1 MNNERLAAL
10 ISEGGNDELLPILW
24 EKMRRFYRMQ
34 AKKYA
39 ARYSEQCAKY
49 GITADDL
56 QQEGYLSM
64 LETVKS
70 YTSKDTDAAFITFCG
85 YQFLNKCASLIG
97 IRAGHRTDALNRCTV
112 SLNEPLE
119 NKDRDTDGER
129 GDLIEDQDAG
139 APFDNIER
147 GDLSEKVRQVIAE
160 TLTDEREREIIERH
174 FYGGETYKGIAA
186 AEGISAERV
195 RQIRQRAYNHLRNNK
210 HLQELAEID
219 YYQHIGTAAAQR
231 GGSIEERIAEYKE
244 RRGLLAG

>member
-1 MNNERLAAL
+1 MTNEALAAL
-10 ISEGGNDELLPILW
+10 IGAGGNDELIPVLW
-24 EKMRRFYRMQ
+24 EKVRKFYRMQ
-34 AKKYA
+34 ADKYA
-39 ARYSEQCAKY
+39 ARYPEQCARH
-49 GITADDL
+49 GITAADL

-64 LETVKS
+64 LEAVKA
-70 YTSKDTDAAFITFCG
+70 YASKETDAAFITFCG
-85 YQFLNKCASLIG
+85 LHYKNKCASLTG
-97 IRAGHRTDALNRCTV
+97 IRAGHRSDALNRCYI

-119 NKDRDTDGER
+119 NKDGDTDGER

-139 APFDNIER
+139 APFGNIER

-160 TLTDEREREIIERH
+160 TLTDERERKIIERH

-219 YYQHIGTAAAQR
+219 YYQHIGTAATQR